1 MGTRLYLAA
10 NRNSTYKYGQCMAP
24 IAFIFVTSSNAA
36 MVRRCGCEDLDPAV
50 DRDVIDLDIAVD

>member
-1 MGTRLYLAA
+1 
-10 NRNSTYKYGQCMAP
+10 MAP